1 MKTRH
6 MSACVQPE
14 GWKLNMATSRTSPL
28 LRRNPCISFFTIS
41 EEDNAMQAQ
50 RQQLKEAAMTNMQ
63 EGIARE
69 VDARRKQLQVTL
81 LYVMLE

>member
-1 MKTRH
+1 
-6 MSACVQPE
+6 
-14 GWKLNMATSRTSPL
+14 MANSRTSPL
-28 LRRNPCISFFTIS
+28 LLQNPCISFSAIS

-50 RQQLKEAAMTNMQ
+50 RQELKEAAMTNMQ

-81 LYVMLE
+81 LYILLE